1 MGRYFIKRILG
12 TIPLMLVV
20 SFIIFMFIHMI
31 PGDPAR
37 LMAGKDATPQEIQA
51 TRVAWGL
58 DKPLIFQYG
67 SYMDRLFHGNLGTST
82 ETGQSVASML
92 TSRFQPTLTLSA
104 VALLWSLF
112 VGVLIGVYSAVKR
125 SRWQDYLGMLIAISG
140 ISVPTFWLGLVL
152 IQLFSVQLG
161 WLPTGGLSSIWGYIL
176 PGFCLGT
183 PIMAIMARFS
193 RSSLLENMKED
204 YIRTARSKGLK
215 ESLVVLRHAFRNSL
229 IEVVTVGGL
238 QVGGLLAGSVIIEQV
253 FTIPGL
259 GRQLVE
265 AISFRDYSVIMA
277 ELLLFSF
284 EFVMINLI
292 VDLLYG
298 VLNPKIRYNH

>member
-1 MGRYFIKRILG
+1 MGRYFLKRILG

-20 SFIIFMFIHMI
+20 SFLIFMFIHMI

-37 LMAGKDATPQEIQA
+37 LMAGKDATLEEINA
-51 TRVAWGL
+51 TRTAWGL
-58 DKPLIFQYG
+58 DKPLYYQYA
-67 SYMDRLFHGNLGTST
+67 SYMDRLAHGNLGTST

-92 TSRFQPTLTLSA
+92 ASRFQPTFTLA
-104 VALLWSLF
+104 AAALIWSLII
-112 VGVLIGVYSAVKR
+112 GVLIGVYSAVKR
-125 SRWQDYLGMLIAISG
+125 GRWQDYLGMLIAISG

-152 IQLFSVQLG
+152 IQWFSVQMGL
-161 WLPTGGLSSIWGYIL
+161 LPTGGLDNLTSYIL

-204 YIRTARSKGLK
+204 YIRTARSKGLR

-229 IEVVTVGGL
+229 IEVITVGGL
-238 QVGGLLAGSVIIEQV
+238 QVGGLLAGSVVIEQV

-265 AISFRDYSVIMA
+265 AISYRDYSVIMA

-284 EFVMINLI
+284 EFVIINLI

-298 VLNPKIRYNH
+298 VLNPKIRYDG